1 MFIIQFL
8 IFFYNYS
15 EIMEFIEW
23 GPSNLELFSKT
34 GCKRVSQKVGIAVSK
49 HYDKTGKCKSC
60 KDEL

>member
-1 MFIIQFL
+1 
-8 IFFYNYS
+8 
-15 EIMEFIEW
+15 MEFIEW